1 MGKSIPMNM
10 DRLKTDFAGI
20 KMPTP
25 VMGASGTFGFG
36 VEYDDFIDLKQVG
49 AIISKGITPLPRAGN
64 PGVRIAETPAGML
77 NCIGLENPGIEKFLS
92 DVLPKVKEKAP
103 DTTFIVNFSAGSVEE
118 FGMMAKKLDVDGVDA
133 IEVNISCPNVKA
145 EGLAFG
151 TEPGEKNYILNV
163 LGTDPEVAA
172 EVTREVK
179 ASTSKPVI
187 VKLSPN
193 VTDIVKIAK
202 AVEEAGADA
211 LALINT
217 LTGMVID
224 TRTWKPLLGNIT
236 GGMSGPAL
244 KPIAVRMVW
253 QVAKAVKIPILGLG
267 GISTAEDA
275 VEFLLAG
282 ATAVAIGAEN
292 FVHPDAVVQVAAGI
306 DKYLESRGLNH
317 VSELIGKV
325 EA

>member
-151 TEPGEKNYILNV
+151 T
-163 LGTDPEVAA
+163 DPEVAA

-217 LTGMVID
+217 LTGIVID

>member
-10 DRLKTDFAGI
+10 DRLKSDFAGI

-25 VMGASGTFGFG
+25 LMGASGTFGFG

-145 EGLAFG
+145 EGLAF
-151 TEPGEKNYILNV
+151 
-163 LGTDPEVAA
+163 GTDPEVAA